1 MQRYFNLFVV
11 LTLATLSRV
20 QVHVWE
26 GTLVLRSS
34 RHNVRVALNNMN
46 QEITRLNESGVAI

>member
-1 MQRYFNLFVV
+1 MRCYFNLFVV

-26 GTLVLRSS
+26 RTLVLRSS
-34 RHNVRVALNNMN
+34 RHNVRVVLNNMN